1 MENLINQASVK
12 RTGKRTYCAMN
23 KEVNEKHDRNND

>member
-12 RTGKRTYCAMN
+12 RTGKRAYRAMN
-23 KEVNEKHDRNND
+23 KEVNEKHD